1 MKILSCIW
9 KNSTNTFL
17 QLYLDINDLKEKLF
31 MSYLLDYFLTIV

>member
-9 KNSTNTFL
+9 KNSTNIIL
-17 QLYLDINDLKEKLF
+17 QLYLDMKDLKEKLF